1 MYYIVD
7 NKVYTKEGD
16 GYRQVSLT
24 AKDKVVVRRELE
36 SVTVTPS
43 ETVRE
48 ELPGA
53 QAVTLEE
60 IIAKFNLSE
69 ENPILADGMS
79 MPVEEP
85 EEAQAEE
92 PAEAPEEEEPVQSKN
107 EPAVTPKKATR
118 RRTKRA

>member
-43 ETVRE
+43 ETVRD

-53 QAVTLEE
+53 QTVTLEE

-69 ENPILADGMS
+69 ENPILADGVS
-79 MPVEEP
+79 MTAEEP
-85 EEAQAEE
+85 EEAPE
-92 PAEAPEEEEPVQSKN
+92 EAPEEEEIAQRKI
-107 EPAVTPKKATR
+107 EPAATPKKATR

>member
-69 ENPILADGMS
+69 ENPILADGVS
-79 MPVEEP
+79 MPAEEP
-85 EEAQAEE
+85 E
-92 PAEAPEEEEPVQSKN
+92 EAPEEEEIAQRKI
-107 EPAVTPKKATR
+107 EPAATPKKATR